1 MLLIS
6 TSRDMYATLC
16 PRAVISYSCCGW
28 VDMSNNILKEGV
40 FLLLT
45 AISAYILSVYAVPH
59 FSGST
64 GGGIGILVWILIV
77 TIIGAL

>member
-1 MLLIS
+1 
-6 TSRDMYATLC
+6 
-16 PRAVISYSCCGW
+16 
-28 VDMSNNILKEGV
+28 MSNNILKEGV

-45 AISAYILSVYAVPH
+45 AISVYILSVCAVPH

-64 GGGIGILVWILIV
+64 GGDIGILVWILII